1 MKITII
7 GAGIIGVSS
16 AYFLA
21 KSGYEVEVIDR
32 QDGPGLE
39 TSFANA
45 GMLTPSMSDPWNSP
59 GIMGTLISSLIG
71 GHSSIIL
78 SPKILPSIVGWGLSF
93 LNQSRQKYFYN
104 NLHRSAELCCYSM
117 KVLAKLNDDL
127 DINYQGYKTGSMKI
141 FRDQS
146 AMDKLAKLSEQLKDH
161 GMTYQVLK
169 SKELLKLEPS
179 LKGAEHRLCGGVY
192 FPDDQA
198 GNAYQFTCE
207 MEVKAR
213 NLGVS
218 FHYGVSVNKMIREG
232 EKITKI
238 ITSEGEVNSNMF
250 ILCTG
255 SYSMPLARTASLN
268 IPVRPAKGYSLTIPI
283 NGWKSGPR
291 MPLIDDGSH
300 LAITPLG
307 DTIRIAGAAEF
318 SGYDRQ
324 IKKNRIGKLYDL
336 LDEIY
341 PQFSPYLERDKVKEW
356 SGLRP
361 LTPDGSPYIG
371 RTPIK
376 NLYLNTGHGPLGWT
390 MAAGSAKMLSNIIDG
405 KKTILNENNYCL
417 NRH

>member
-32 QDGPGLE
+32 QNGPGLE

-59 GIMGTLISSLIG
+59 GLMGSLISSLIG
-71 GHSSIIL
+71 GHSSL
-78 SPKILPSIVGWGLSF
+78 SLTPRVLPSMVGWGFSF

-117 KVLAKLNDDL
+117 KVLTKLNDDL
-127 DINYQGYKTGSMKI
+127 NINYQGYKTGSMKI

-146 AMDKLAKLSEQLKDH
+146 AMDKLVKLSEHLKDH
-161 GMTYQVLK
+161 GMTFQVLK
-169 SKELLKLEPS
+169 SKELLKKEPS
-179 LKGAEHRLCGGVY
+179 LKEAEHRLCGGVY
-192 FPDDQA
+192 FPDDHA

-207 MEVKAR
+207 MEKKTR

-218 FHYGVSVNKMIREG
+218 FRYGVSVNKMVRDG
-232 EKITKI
+232 EKITKLI
-238 ITSEGEVNSNMF
+238 SSKGDFISDMF
-250 ILCTG
+250 ILCAG
-255 SYSMPLARTASLN
+255 SYSTPLARTAGLN

-283 NGWKSGPR
+283 NGWNSGPR

-307 DTIRIAGAAEF
+307 DTIRIAGTAEF
-318 SGYDRQ
+318 VGYDRN
-324 IKKNRIGKLYDL
+324 IKKNRIGKLYNL
-336 LDEIY
+336 FDEIY

-356 SGLRP
+356 AGLRP
-361 LTPDGSPYIG
+361 LTADGSPYIG

-376 NLYLNTGHGPLGWT
+376 NLHLNTGHGPLGWT
-390 MAAGSAKMLSNIIDG
+390 MAAGSAKMLSNILRG
-405 KKTILNENNYCL
+405 EKTILDENSYSL